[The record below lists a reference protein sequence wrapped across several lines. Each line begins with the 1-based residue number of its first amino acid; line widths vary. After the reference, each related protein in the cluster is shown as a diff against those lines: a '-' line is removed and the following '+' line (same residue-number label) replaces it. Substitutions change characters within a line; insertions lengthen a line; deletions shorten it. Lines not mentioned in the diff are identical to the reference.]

1 MSDDLLEPDG
11 ASDAFGSQRVWFI
24 AGASHGLGR
33 ELVRAALE
41 RGDFVVAT
49 GRRPETFATGFEDY
63 AHALVALA
71 MDSDDAHEVRVAV
84 DTAIRCFG
92 HIDILVN
99 NACASLIGAVEEAS
113 DLEVRRLFETNL
125 FGVLN
130 VMREVL
136 PHMRERRRGHVVTL
150 ASSYPEQAAG
160 FGLTHAVRGAVI
172 GLSEALTQE
181 LKPLGIQVTTVD
193 PGMLGGPEARIIAR
207 QVIADYDTRLGP
219 ARLWQEELDE
229 MVMAGRA
236 QAVLRAMDLPEAPG
250 HLVLGARAYER
261 ALRRLTALQ
270 AELSAWR
277 NLSLYQSE
285 AA

>member
-1 MSDDLLEPDG
+1 MSNDLLDPG
-11 ASDAFGSQRVWFI
+11 DAESNRVWFI
-24 AGASHGLGR
+24 AGACHGLGR

-41 RGDFVVAT
+41 RGDFVVAA
-49 GRRPETFATGFEDY
+49 GRRPETFTEGFEDY
-63 AHALVALA
+63 AHALVALG

-99 NACASLIGAVEEAS
+99 NGCASLIGAVEEAS
-113 DLEVRRLFETNL
+113 DLEVRRLFEDNL
-125 FGVLN
+125 FGLLSVI
-130 VMREVL
+130 REVL

-150 ASSYPEQAAG
+150 ASGYPDQAAG
-160 FGLTHAVRGAVI
+160 FGLTHAVRGAII
-172 GLSEALTQE
+172 GLSESLTQE

-193 PGMLGGPEARIIAR
+193 PGTLGGPEARIVAR
-207 QVIADYDTRLGP
+207 QVIADYDSRLGP

-229 MVMAGRA
+229 LVMANRA
-236 QAVLRAMDLPEAPG
+236 KAVIKAMDLPDGPG

-277 NLSLYQSE
+277 NLSLLNSE